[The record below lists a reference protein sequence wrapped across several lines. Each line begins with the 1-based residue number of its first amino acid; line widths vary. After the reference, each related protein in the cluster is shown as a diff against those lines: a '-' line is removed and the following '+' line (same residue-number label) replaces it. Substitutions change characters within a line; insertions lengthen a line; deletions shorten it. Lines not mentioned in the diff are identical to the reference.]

1 MPYPRPQIPLHLGL
15 PQAQPAMAQLAKAQF
30 AMAEPRLR
38 PLLQEFPQQEPLLW
52 PVRKPAKQ
60 VLPLLQRLPNK
71 PHLPLESQAESQ
83 ALLSQALSQALVS
96 QALVSQALV
105 SQALVSQAVS
115 QPPEQKFIV
124 TGLQRRV
131 ANSPAQTL
139 PIGSSQDCPVGQS
152 SQAAES
158 HCPLSQFVSHALL
171 ACLLRRG
178 PNNSSQHLPSSESH
192 ALSHAL
198 LAFASQLTG
207 VSQLFSES
215 QLLLLQSE
223 SQAVSQASAQPLSQ
237 AASQAFDLVINFPKI
252 PFPL

>member
-1 MPYPRPQIPLHLGL
+1 MPYPRPQLPLHLGL

-30 AMAEPRLR
+30 AMAEPRQL
-38 PLLQEFPQQEPLLW
+38 PLLHEFPQQEPLLW
-52 PVRKPAKQ
+52 PESKPAKQ
-60 VLPLLQRLPNK
+60 PVPPLPRRLPNRA
-71 PHLPLESQAESQ
+71 HLPLESQAE
-83 ALLSQALSQALVS
+83 SQALVS

-105 SQALVSQAVS
+105 SQPLVSQ
-115 QPPEQKFIV
+115 PLEQKFIV
-124 TGLQRRV
+124 TGLQRRG
-131 ANSPAQTL
+131 ANNPAQAL
-139 PIGSSQDCPVGQS
+139 PIAASQDCPVGQS
-152 SQAAES
+152 SQAAAS

-178 PNNSSQHLPSSESH
+178 PNNSSQHLPSSE
-192 ALSHAL
+192 SHAL

>member
-1 MPYPRPQIPLHLGL
+1 MPYPRPQRPLHLGL

-30 AMAEPRLR
+30 PMAEPRQL
-38 PLLQEFPQQEPLLW
+38 PLLQAFPQQEPLLW
-52 PVRKPAKQ
+52 PERKPAKQ
-60 VLPLLQRLPNK
+60 VPPLLQRLPNK
-71 PHLPLESQAESQ
+71 RHLPLELQ
-83 ALLSQALSQALVS
+83 ALESQALVS
-96 QALVSQALV
+96 QAL
-105 SQALVSQAVS
+105 VS

-139 PIGSSQDCPVGQS
+139 PIGSSQDCPVEQS

-171 ACLLRRG
+171 RRG
-178 PNNSSQHLPSSESH
+178 PNKSSQHLPSSESH

-198 LAFASQLTG
+198 LPFASQLTG

>member
-96 QALVSQALV
+96 QALVSQA
-105 SQALVSQAVS
+105 VS

-139 PIGSSQDCPVGQS
+139 PIASSQDCPVGQS

-198 LAFASQLTG
+198 LPFESQLTG

-252 PFPL
+252 PCPL

>member
-1 MPYPRPQIPLHLGL
+1 MPYPRPQLPLHLGL
-15 PQAQPAMAQLAKAQF
+15 PQAQPAMAQLAKAQLP
-30 AMAEPRLR
+30 MAEPRQL

-52 PVRKPAKQ
+52 PERKPAKQ
-60 VLPLLQRLPNK
+60 VPPLLQRLPNK
-71 PHLPLESQAESQ
+71 RHLPLELQALESQ
-83 ALLSQALSQALVS
+83 ALESQALVS
-96 QALVSQALV
+96 QAL
-105 SQALVSQAVS
+105 VS

-139 PIGSSQDCPVGQS
+139 PIGSSQDCPVEQS

-171 ACLLRRG
+171 RRG
-178 PNNSSQHLPSSESH
+178 PNKSSQHLPSSESH

-198 LAFASQLTG
+198 LPFASQLTG

>member
-1 MPYPRPQIPLHLGL
+1 MPYPRPQLPLHLGL

-30 AMAEPRLR
+30 AMAEPRQL
-38 PLLQEFPQQEPLLW
+38 PLLYEFPQQEPLLW
-52 PVRKPAKQ
+52 PESKPAKQ
-60 VLPLLQRLPNK
+60 PVPPLPRRLPNRA
-71 PHLPLESQAESQ
+71 HLPLESQAE
-83 ALLSQALSQALVS
+83 SQALVS

-105 SQALVSQAVS
+105 SQALVSQALVS
-115 QPPEQKFIV
+115 QPLEQKFIV
-124 TGLQRRV
+124 TGLQRRG
-131 ANSPAQTL
+131 ANNPAQAL
-139 PIGSSQDCPVGQS
+139 PIAASQDCPVGQS
-152 SQAAES
+152 SQAAAS

-178 PNNSSQHLPSSESH
+178 PNNSSQHLPSSE
-192 ALSHAL
+192 SHAL

-237 AASQAFDLVINFPKI
+237 AASQAFGLVINFPKI